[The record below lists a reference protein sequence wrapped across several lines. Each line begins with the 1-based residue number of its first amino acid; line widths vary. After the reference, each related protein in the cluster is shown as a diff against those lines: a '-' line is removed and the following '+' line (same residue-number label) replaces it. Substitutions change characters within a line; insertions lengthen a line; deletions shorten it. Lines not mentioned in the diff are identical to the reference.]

1 MLMTEGQRKN
11 RASRLKKETADIAA
25 GLGIVIFSI
34 LVFINPDR
42 YRLLFPVIFLMAA
55 GINLVNGMD
64 RMSASGGRRAKKRR
78 TGFLFLGLAAALL
91 LMALFSAA
99 SIVWG

>member
-64 RMSASGGRRAKKRR
+64 RMSTSGGRRAKKRR
-78 TGFLFLGLAAALL
+78 TGLAAALL

-99 SIVWG
+99 SILWG

>member
-64 RMSASGGRRAKKRR
+64 RRAKKRR

-99 SIVWG
+99 SILWG

>member
-34 LVFINPDR
+34 LVFIISYHHNSWFTITDKCISNYPK
-42 YRLLFPVIFLMAA
+42 I
-55 GINLVNGMD
+55 
-64 RMSASGGRRAKKRR
+64 
-78 TGFLFLGLAAALL
+78 
-91 LMALFSAA
+91 LFSFHILNSMVEANNYI
-99 SIVWG
+99 SPISS

>member
-1 MLMTEGQRKN
+1 MLMTEGEKKN
-11 RASRLKKETADIAA
+11 RASRLKKETAGTAT

-55 GINLVNGMD
+55 GISLANGMD
-64 RMSASGGRRAKKRR
+64 RTREAGRRKGENSR
-78 TGFLFLGLAAALL
+78 TGLMFLGLSAVLF

-99 SIVWG
+99 SILWG

>member
-1 MLMTEGQRKN
+1 MLMTGGQRKN
-11 RASRLKKETADIAA
+11 RTSRLKRETSDIAA

-42 YRLLFPVIFLMAA
+42 YRLLFPVIFLIAA
-55 GINLVNGMD
+55 GLSMANAMD
-64 RMSASGGRRAKKRR
+64 RMGTKDGRKAKKCR
-78 TGFLFLGLAAALL
+78 TGLLFLGLSAVLF

-99 SIVWG
+99 SIFGG

>member
-11 RASRLKKETADIAA
+11 RASRLKRETADIAA

-55 GINLVNGMD
+55 GLNLANGMD
-64 RMSASGGRRAKKRR
+64 RLSADGRKTKKRR
-78 TGFLFLGLAAALL
+78 TGTMFLGLAAALF

-99 SIVWG
+99 SILWG

>member
-55 GINLVNGMD
+55 GINLVNGM
-64 RMSASGGRRAKKRR
+64 GRRAKKRR

-99 SIVWG
+99 SILWG

>member
-11 RASRLKKETADIAA
+11 RASRLKRETACTAA

-55 GINLVNGMD
+55 GISLANGMD
-64 RMSASGGRRAKKRR
+64 RTREAGGGKGKNSR
-78 TGFLFLGLAAALL
+78 TELIFMGLSAALF

-99 SIVWG
+99 SILWG

>member
-42 YRLLFPVIFLMAA
+42 YRLLFPVIFFD
-55 GINLVNGMD
+55 GCRD
-64 RMSASGGRRAKKRR
+64 
-78 TGFLFLGLAAALL
+78 
-91 LMALFSAA
+91 
-99 SIVWG
+99 

>member
-11 RASRLKKETADIAA
+11 RASRLKREKADIAA

-42 YRLLFPVIFLMAA
+42 YRLLFPVIFLIAA
-55 GINLVNGMD
+55 GLSLANGAD
-64 RMSASGGRRAKKRR
+64 RTREAGSRRGKKYRI
-78 TGFLFLGLAAALL
+78 GLMFSGLAAALF
-91 LMALFSAA
+91 LMALFSAG
-99 SIVWG
+99 SILWG

>member
-64 RMSASGGRRAKKRR
+64 RMSTSGGRRAKKR
-78 TGFLFLGLAAALL
+78 LFLGLAAALL

-99 SIVWG
+99 SILWG